1 MSDTSKVAQL
11 REMRERQVESSPTD
25 PETFYA
31 DRVTASLAKTAQGF
45 IETGRWLIEAKEE
58 LPHGRWTGWVEERLP
73 ISYQTANRFMKIAE
87 GLESKFPNRGDL
99 PLLPPAERT
108 LYDLARL
115 DDEEFERVRPKLSP
129 EMTRSD
135 LREILDDL
143 REPEPEQPKS
153 TEERADEVK
162 RGEKSLSEAAAEEAV
177 DDAIGALPE
186 DERPRA
192 RNIIE
197 RPGVPKVDAVE
208 MAQRVAAKPQEER
221 IRLYSLNESE
231 DEEERDLALTE
242 AAGRPPMPHPA
253 IDDLYVARIKLRSAQ
268 NKVEGNL
275 HDDLDEVIEKVAEID
290 ATLTAGGDD
299 GER

>member
-58 LPHGRWTGWVEERLP
+58 LPHGRWTGWIEERLP
-73 ISYQTANRFMKIAE
+73 IAPRTAREFMAIAE
-87 GLESKFPNRGDL
+87 GLERRDRAV
-99 PLLPPAERT
+99 LPPSKKT
-108 LYDLARL
+108 LLDLARL

-162 RGEKSLSEAAAEEAV
+162 RGEKSLSEAAAEEAI